1 MVCRVW
7 VSLYRSSLSSCM
19 AKRPHRG
26 WLIAR
31 SQHPPMPDRYV
42 GLKVDYRFVVLVLT
56 DDFCGSVCRVI
67 VHDDDVE
74 WKACFLCECRPDGIV
89 NGTGAI
95 AHGDDDGG
103 FIFEISFLYIRFHT
117 YGSRRALIDFKYR
130 VNASSISICTS
141 LLRGFT

>member
-1 MVCRVW
+1 MVCRGMGVA
-7 VSLYRSSLSSCM
+7 VQVIAVKLYGEASAPGVVDCEVPASPYAQIGTL
-19 AKRPHRG
+19 
-26 WLIAR
+26 
-31 SQHPPMPDRYV
+31 

-95 AHGDDDGG
+95 AHGG
-103 FIFEISFLYIRFHT
+103 
-117 YGSRRALIDFKYR
+117 
-130 VNASSISICTS
+130 
-141 LLRGFT
+141 